1 MLIVWSNSGTSFLWT
16 ISLVSVSG
24 YHVHSTKPI
33 ISVATSTIDATA
45 CVCTQYTPTI
55 TVYITLTSYLVWAT
69 WWLARELLY
78 IVIYT
83 LNYCHIWLTGGSDSE
98 QHSILHVSQDHK
110 TWSELEYEDSADL
123 IQPSVIRPKAGM
135 KDLMTYVRDRRAE
148 WIYQATSTDDGEQ
161 WSKPSKTTLP
171 NNNSGIQA
179 TVLQSDNI
187 AIVYNPTHNEWY
199 PRRISLSKDER
210 KMSCRNTIKYVKFK
224 EEWIKG
230 Q

>member
-16 ISLVSVSG
+16 ISLVGVSG

-45 CVCTQYTPTI
+45 CVCTQCTPTI

-110 TWSELEYEDSADL
+110 TWSELEYEDSASHSANCYPIKSWHERFANWWL
-123 IQPSVIRPKAGM
+123 I
-135 KDLMTYVRDRRAE
+135 
-148 WIYQATSTDDGEQ
+148 
-161 WSKPSKTTLP
+161 
-171 NNNSGIQA
+171 SGIEGLNGYTKQLRFNRWWG
-179 TVLQSDNI
+179 TM
-187 AIVYNPTHNEWY
+187 E
-199 PRRISLSKDER
+199 
-210 KMSCRNTIKYVKFK
+210 
-224 EEWIKG
+224 
-230 Q
+230 